1 MSHSSVC
8 HILHYALYFLCRG
21 SWLLVCFS
29 CLCPVLARA
38 SLFFLLMSCS
48 GLCPVLAYVL
58 FWLMSCSGLCR
69 PSLSLSS
76 FESYGQSLK
85 FKSIV
90 KRKRIKFKSIVKR
103 KRIKFKSIVKRKGIK
118 FKSVIHL
125 FLLFWSYLCRQE
137 KSKLTSS
144 PVLCCFLLTCWYRK
158 NVGNGSRKPL
168 GCRTEGVKFI
178 TGRNNFRTRIWN
190 LF

>member
-90 KRKRIKFKSIVKR
+90 KRKRIKFKS
-103 KRIKFKSIVKRKGIK
+103 
-118 FKSVIHL
+118 VIHL